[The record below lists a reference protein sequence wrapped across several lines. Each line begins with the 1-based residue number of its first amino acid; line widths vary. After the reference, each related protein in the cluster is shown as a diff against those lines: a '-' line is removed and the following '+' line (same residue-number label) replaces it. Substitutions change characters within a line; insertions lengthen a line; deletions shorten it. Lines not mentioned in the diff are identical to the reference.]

1 MEHIFKPTMAA
12 MKAEGRDFVGILFVG
27 LMLTEDGPKVLE
39 YNARFGDPETQVV
52 LPRMKTDLVEM
63 FEACIDGKLAESI
76 WNLKTMRQFVL
87 SWLLMVIRF
96 PTKKVIRSQVLRN
109 FMRMKVTIVSMQA
122 QSAMKKAL

>member
-1 MEHIFKPTMAA
+1 MTIYFDM
-12 MKAEGRDFVGILFVG
+12 
-27 LMLTEDGPKVLE
+27 DGTIANF
-39 YNARFGDPETQVV
+39 YG
-52 LPRMKTDLVEM
+52 VENWL
-63 FEACIDGKLAESI
+63 KSI

>member
-1 MEHIFKPTMAA
+1 M
-12 MKAEGRDFVGILFVG
+12 GILFVG

-63 FEACIDGKLAESI
+63 FEACIDGKLAEKH
-76 WNLKTMRQFVL
+76 LEFEDMRQFVL

-96 PTKKVIRSQVLRN
+96 PTKKVIRSPVLRN
-109 FMRMKVTIVSMQA
+109 SMRMKDTIASMQA